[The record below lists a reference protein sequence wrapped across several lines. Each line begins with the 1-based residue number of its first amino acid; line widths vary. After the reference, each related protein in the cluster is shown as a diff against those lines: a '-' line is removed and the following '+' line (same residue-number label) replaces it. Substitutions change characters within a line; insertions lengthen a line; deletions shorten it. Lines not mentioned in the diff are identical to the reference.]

1 MFNISDSNYVLGLKK
16 CLFIYF
22 RGKTSFCY
30 QKRSSHRLQ
39 ENFFPKFSS
48 TYGYILSPFIHKYD
62 KIIPMSILNIQKE
75 NNPRQIRG

>member
-1 MFNISDSNYVLGLKK
+1 MFNVSTDNYVLGFESILYEFQRKD
-16 CLFIYF
+16 IIVD
-22 RGKTSFCY
+22 Y

-39 ENFFPKFSS
+39 ENYFPKFSN
-48 TYGYILSPFIHKYD
+48 TYGNILSPFIHKYD